1 MPPELPLSQAER
13 STSVA
18 EAPWLSLLIPIYNVR
33 PFLEE
38 CLQSV
43 LGQMRDQPG
52 IELILVDDKSTDGSA
67 DLCRRL
73 TIDCGLNVRMLYHAE
88 NRGLS
93 AARNSLLEA
102 ARGEYLWFIDSDDKI
117 LPGAIEALSVIVTK
131 DRPDVVICDY
141 VREGQESYTTFCGP
155 GSCCDRAAEM
165 LIAGTFASRRLH
177 IWSRIWRRSL
187 FDPAIRFPE
196 GACFEDI
203 ATVPW
208 LLLKAK
214 SYHHVAEPWI
224 YYRVHPESIMAR
236 LSRARA
242 GFDVRR
248 NDDLARALEGFC
260 QELARVIPDADPAT
274 LAMVARFQSR
284 EFVKIV
290 KRLARRL
297 WRDRSWS
304 ALRRESE
311 RYRSMMEESSPISF
325 ATVVRQN
332 LARGEVVRAFALGF
346 ILVVTRRWDNSRR
359 SSQARASAF
368 H

>member
-1 MPPELPLSQAER
+1 M
-13 STSVA
+13 
-18 EAPWLSLLIPIYNVR
+18 LIPVYNVR
-33 PFLEE
+33 SFIEE

-43 LGQMRDQPG
+43 LGQMRDHPG
-52 IELILVDDKSTDGSA
+52 IELIFVDDKSTDGSA

-73 TIDCGLNVRMLYHAE
+73 TIDCGLNVRMLYHTE

-117 LPGAIEALSVIVTK
+117 LPGAIEALGAIVAER
-131 DRPDVVICDY
+131 RPDIVICDY
-141 VREGQESYTTFCGP
+141 VREDEERYATFRGP
-155 GSCCDRAAEM
+155 GYCNHRAAEM

-187 FDPAIRFPE
+187 FDRAIRFPE

-208 LLLKAK
+208 LLLKAQ
-214 SYHHVAEPWI
+214 SYHYAAEPWV
-224 YYRVHPESIMAR
+224 YYRAHPDSIMAR

-248 NDDLARALEGFC
+248 NDDLARALEGFR
-260 QELARVIPDADPAT
+260 QELARVMPHAEPAT
-274 LAMVARFQSR
+274 LAAVARFQSR

-290 KRLARRL
+290 KRLARGL
-297 WRDRSWS
+297 GRDRSWS
-304 ALRRESE
+304 ELRRESE
-311 RYRSMMEESSPISF
+311 RYRSMMEEGSPIPF

-332 LARGEVVRAFALGF
+332 LARGEVVRALALGF
-346 ILVVTRRWDNSRR
+346 ILVVTRRWKNGGR
-359 SSQARASAF
+359 SGQARVSAF
-368 H
+368 P